1 MDNLLDLTMIQKIN
15 ELFWH
20 SPFYVVLYLAS
31 LLSLV
36 LFWKTMK
43 RGRRLFFAYSIL
55 CLVLFIYNP
64 ISVNLI
70 EEYLLNNELVAVRL
84 FLILPLVFTE
94 AYVFANLVLT
104 SLKKSR
110 IVASILTVLFVFLLF
125 GFGITPWQRA
135 EKGWGVDMYLPAE
148 NLYKIPQEHLNIA
161 DAILNDMDGDRT
173 ILSLYEFH
181 EKNDIGGTLNFSIRM
196 YTSRIQLN
204 TVIDAGTYNVM
215 TTEEKT
221 DYWDKYMYDIQNKG
235 TDSSSFYFI
244 FPIGD
249 VRATDLIEYG
259 CFELPV
265 DSSNYQVLVY
275 TP

>member
-1 MDNLLDLTMIQKIN
+1 MGYLIDLTMIQKIN

-31 LLSLV
+31 LVSLV

-43 RGRRLFFAYSIL
+43 RGRRFFLVYSIL

-70 EEYLLNNELVAVRL
+70 EKYLLNNERVAVRL
-84 FLILPLVFTE
+84 FLLLPMVFTE
-94 AYVFANLVLT
+94 AYVFANLVMA
-104 SLKKSR
+104 SFKKSKAL
-110 IVASILTVLFVFLLF
+110 ASALTVLFVFLLF

-135 EKGWGVDMYLPAE
+135 EKGWGVDMYLPSE

-161 DAILNDMDGDRT
+161 DAILEDMDGDRA

-204 TVIDAGTYNVM
+204 TVLDAGTYNAM

-221 DYWDKYMYDIQNKG
+221 DYWDQYMYEIQNKG

-249 VRATDLIEYG
+249 NRATDLILYG
-259 CFELPV
+259 CSELPV